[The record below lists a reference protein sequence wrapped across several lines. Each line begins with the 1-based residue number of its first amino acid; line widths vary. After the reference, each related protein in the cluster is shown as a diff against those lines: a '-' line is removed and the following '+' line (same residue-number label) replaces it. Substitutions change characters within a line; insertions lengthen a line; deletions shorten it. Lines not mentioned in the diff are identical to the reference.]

1 MINSRQIRFLVW
13 HLALLVMSGCS
24 WFGGDDEPQEVKPN
38 PLPRFNEEV
47 RLEVLWNQKIGGGSG
62 DRAIRIRPAITGGR
76 VFAASADGKIK
87 ALTEN
92 TGRIIW
98 EAEIKDFYT
107 KEEVAFGFSKGLDA
121 IIGGVG
127 AGGDLVVVGTG
138 SGEIL
143 ALNQSDGSL
152 AWKSRVASEVL
163 SQPQID
169 DDVVVVQSIDGKVSA
184 YDAIDGSRKWIYTT
198 NIPSLTLRGTATPII
213 SGDVILVGFSNGR
226 VTLLEKE
233 TGFSGLDRRVGVAQG
248 GSDLERLVDIDGA
261 MAMENGRL
269 YAASFQGRIMSI
281 DIATGR
287 TLWSEEASS
296 VSGVGTGFG
305 NVYLASSDSQISAY
319 NADNG
324 REVWR
329 VDALL
334 HRDITAPVAIGSYL
348 AFTDLEGYLHL
359 VAQSD
364 GRFVG
369 RRKIDGSGVISG
381 VVAEGGRLYVMGNK
395 GSLFVLE
402 IR

>member
-1 MINSRQIRFLVW
+1 MINSRQMRLLVW
-13 HLALLVMSGCS
+13 FLALLAMSGCS

-402 IR
+402 LR

>member
-1 MINSRQIRFLVW
+1 MINRRQMRLLVW
-13 HLALLVMSGCS
+13 LLVLLAMSGCS
-24 WFGGDDEPQEVKPN
+24 WFGGDDEPEEIKPN
-38 PLPRFNEEV
+38 PLPDINEEV
-47 RLEVLWNQKIGGGSG
+47 RLDVLWNQKIGGGSG
-62 DRAIRIRPAITGGR
+62 DRAIRLRPAIIGGR
-76 VFAASADGKIK
+76 VFAASADGRIK
-87 ALTEN
+87 ALTTD
-92 TGRIIW
+92 TGRVIW

-107 KEEVAFGFSKGLDA
+107 KAELSFGFSKGLDA
-121 IIGGVG
+121 ITGGVG

-169 DDVVVVQSIDGKVSA
+169 NDLVVVQTIDGKVAA
-184 YDAIDGSRKWIYTT
+184 YDAIDGSSKWIYTT
-198 NIPSLTLRGTATPII
+198 NIPALTLRGTSTPII
-213 SGDVILVGFSNGR
+213 SDDVIVVGFSSGR
-226 VTLLEKE
+226 VTLLERD
-233 TGFSGLDRRVGVAQG
+233 TGFVRLEQRVGVAQG
-248 GSDLERLVDIDGA
+248 SSDLERLVDIDGA

-269 YAASFQGRIMSI
+269 YAASFQGGIVGLDLVS
-281 DIATGR
+281 GR
-287 TLWSEEASS
+287 VLWSEEASS

-305 NVYLASSDSQISAY
+305 NVYLASSDSQISAH

-334 HRDITAPVAIGSYL
+334 HRDITAPVAMGSYI
-348 AFTDLEGYLHL
+348 AFADFEGYLHL
-359 VAQSD
+359 MAQSD

-369 RRKIDGSGVISG
+369 RRKIDGAGVRSG
-381 VVAEGGRLYVMGNK
+381 VVAEGGRLYAMSNK

>member
-369 RRKIDGSGVISG
+369 RRKIDGSGVRSG

-402 IR
+402 LR

>member
-1 MINSRQIRFLVW
+1 MINSRRMRLLVW
-13 HLALLVMSGCS
+13 FLALSAMSGCS
-24 WFGGDDEPQEVKPN
+24 WFGGDDEPEEIKPN
-38 PLPRFNEEV
+38 PLPRINEEV
-47 RLEVLWNQKIGGGSG
+47 RLEVLWNRKIGGGSG
-62 DRAIRIRPAITGGR
+62 DRAIRLRPAILGGR
-76 VFAASADGKIK
+76 VFAASADGNIK
-87 ALTEN
+87 ALT
-92 TGRIIW
+92 TDKGRIIW
-98 EAEIKDFYT
+98 EAEVKDFYT
-107 KEEVAFGFSKGLDA
+107 KEELSFGFSKGLDA
-121 IIGGVG
+121 ITGGVG

-169 DDVVVVQSIDGKVSA
+169 DDLVVVQTIDGKVAA
-184 YDAIDGSRKWIYTT
+184 YDAIDGSRKWLYTT

-213 SGDVILVGFSNGR
+213 SDDIILVGFSTGR
-226 VTLLEKE
+226 VTLLERE
-233 TGFSGLDRRVGVAQG
+233 TGFPGLDQRVGVAQG
-248 GSDLERLVDIDGA
+248 DSDLERLVDIDGV

-269 YAASFQGRIMSI
+269 YAASFQGRIVAI

-287 TLWSEEASS
+287 ILWAEEASS

-334 HRDITAPVAIGSYL
+334 HRDITAPVAMGSYL
-348 AFTDLEGYLHL
+348 AFTDYEGYLHL
-359 VAQSD
+359 MAQSD

-369 RRKIDGSGVISG
+369 RRKIDGSGVRSG
-381 VVAEGGRLYVMGNK
+381 VVAEGGRLYAMGNK
-395 GSLFVLE
+395 GSLFVLD

>member
-248 GSDLERLVDIDGA
+248 GSDLERLVDIDGT

-269 YAASFQGRIMSI
+269 YAVSFQGRIMSI

-369 RRKIDGSGVISG
+369 RRKIDGSGVSSG

>member
-1 MINSRQIRFLVW
+1 MINSRQMRLLVW
-13 HLALLVMSGCS
+13 FLALSAMSGCS
-24 WFGGDDEPQEVKPN
+24 WFGGDDEPEEIKPN
-38 PLPRFNEEV
+38 PLPRINEEV
-47 RLEVLWNQKIGGGSG
+47 RLEVLWNRKIGGGSG
-62 DRAIRIRPAITGGR
+62 DRAIRLRPAILGGR
-76 VFAASADGKIK
+76 VFAASADGNIK
-87 ALTEN
+87 ALT
-92 TGRIIW
+92 TDKGRIIW
-98 EAEIKDFYT
+98 EAEVKDFYT
-107 KEEVAFGFSKGLDA
+107 KEELSFGFSKGLDV
-121 IIGGVG
+121 ITGGVG

-169 DDVVVVQSIDGKVSA
+169 DDLVVVQTIDGKVAA
-184 YDAIDGSRKWIYTT
+184 YDAIDGSRKWLYTT

-213 SGDVILVGFSNGR
+213 SDDIILVGFSTGR
-226 VTLLEKE
+226 VTLLERE
-233 TGFSGLDRRVGVAQG
+233 TGFPGLDQRVGVAQG
-248 GSDLERLVDIDGA
+248 DSDLERLVDIDGV

-269 YAASFQGRIMSI
+269 YAASFQGRIIGI

-287 TLWSEEASS
+287 ILWAEEASS

-334 HRDITAPVAIGSYL
+334 HRDITAPVAMGSYL
-348 AFTDLEGYLHL
+348 AFTDYEGYLHL
-359 VAQSD
+359 MAQSD

-369 RRKIDGSGVISG
+369 RRKIDGSGVRSG
-381 VVAEGGRLYVMGNK
+381 VVAEGGRLYAMGNK
-395 GSLFVLE
+395 GSLFVLD

>member
-13 HLALLVMSGCS
+13 YLALLVMSGCS

-269 YAASFQGRIMSI
+269 YAVSFQGRIMSI

-369 RRKIDGSGVISG
+369 RRKIDGSGVSSG

>member
-1 MINSRQIRFLVW
+1 MINSRRMRLLVW
-13 HLALLVMSGCS
+13 FLALSAMSGCS
-24 WFGGDDEPQEVKPN
+24 WFGGDDEPEEIKPN
-38 PLPRFNEEV
+38 PLPRINEEV
-47 RLEVLWNQKIGGGSG
+47 RLEVLWNRKIGGGSG
-62 DRAIRIRPAITGGR
+62 DRAIRLRPAILGGR
-76 VFAASADGKIK
+76 VFAASADGNIK
-87 ALTEN
+87 ALT
-92 TGRIIW
+92 TDKGRIIW
-98 EAEIKDFYT
+98 EAEVKDFYT
-107 KEEVAFGFSKGLDA
+107 KEELSFGFSKGLDV
-121 IIGGVG
+121 ITGGVG

-169 DDVVVVQSIDGKVSA
+169 DDLVVVQTIDGKVAA
-184 YDAIDGSRKWIYTT
+184 YDAIDGSRKWLYTT

-213 SGDVILVGFSNGR
+213 SDDIILVGFSTGR
-226 VTLLEKE
+226 VTLLERE
-233 TGFSGLDRRVGVAQG
+233 TGFPGLDQRVGVAQG
-248 GSDLERLVDIDGA
+248 DSDLERLVDIDGV

-269 YAASFQGRIMSI
+269 YAASFQGRIIGI

-287 TLWSEEASS
+287 ILWAEEASS

-334 HRDITAPVAIGSYL
+334 HRDITAPVAMGSYL
-348 AFTDLEGYLHL
+348 AFTDYEGYLHL
-359 VAQSD
+359 MAQSD

-369 RRKIDGSGVISG
+369 RRKIDGSGVRSG
-381 VVAEGGRLYVMGNK
+381 VVAEGGRLYAMGNK
-395 GSLFVLE
+395 GSLFVLD

>member
-1 MINSRQIRFLVW
+1 MINSRRMRLLVW
-13 HLALLVMSGCS
+13 FLALSAMSGCS
-24 WFGGDDEPQEVKPN
+24 WFGGDDEPEEIKPN
-38 PLPRFNEEV
+38 PLPRINEEV
-47 RLEVLWNQKIGGGSG
+47 RLEVLWNHKIGGGSG
-62 DRAIRIRPAITGGR
+62 DRAIRLRPAILGGR
-76 VFAASADGKIK
+76 VFAASADGNIK
-87 ALTEN
+87 ALT
-92 TGRIIW
+92 TDKGRIIW
-98 EAEIKDFYT
+98 EAEVKDFYT
-107 KEEVAFGFSKGLDA
+107 KEELSFGFSKGLDV
-121 IIGGVG
+121 ITGGIG

-169 DDVVVVQSIDGKVSA
+169 DDLVVVQSIDGKVAA
-184 YDAIDGSRKWIYTT
+184 YDAIDGSRKWVYTT

-213 SGDVILVGFSNGR
+213 SGDVILVGFSSGR
-226 VTLLEKE
+226 VALLERE
-233 TGFSGLDRRVGVAQG
+233 TGFPGLDHRVAVAQG
-248 GSDLERLVDIDGA
+248 DSDLERLVDIDGA

-269 YAASFQGRIMSI
+269 YAASFQGRIIGI
-281 DIATGR
+281 DIASGR
-287 TLWSEEASS
+287 ILWSEEASS

-334 HRDITAPVAIGSYL
+334 HRDITAPVAMGSYL
-348 AFTDLEGYLHL
+348 AFTDFEGYLHL
-359 VAQSD
+359 MAQSD

-369 RRKIDGSGVISG
+369 RRKIDGSGVRSG
-381 VVAEGGRLYVMGNK
+381 VVAEDGRLYAMSNK
-395 GSLFVLE
+395 GSLFVLD

>member
-1 MINSRQIRFLVW
+1 MINSRQMCLLVW
-13 HLALLVMSGCS
+13 LLALLAMSGCS
-24 WFGGDDEPQEVKPN
+24 WFGGDDEPEEIKPN
-38 PLPRFNEEV
+38 PLPGINEEV
-47 RLEVLWNQKIGGGSG
+47 RLAMLWNQKIGGGSG
-62 DRAIRIRPAITGGR
+62 DRAVRLRPAITGGR

-87 ALTEN
+87 ALT
-92 TGRIIW
+92 TDMGRIIW
-98 EAEIKDFYT
+98 EAEVKDFYT
-107 KEEVAFGFSKGLDA
+107 KEELSFGFSKGLDA
-121 IIGGVG
+121 ITGGVG

-169 DDVVVVQSIDGKVSA
+169 DDLVVVQSIDGKVAA
-184 YDAIDGSRKWIYTT
+184 YDALDGSRKWIYTT

-213 SGDVILVGFSNGR
+213 SGDVVLVGFSSGR
-226 VTLLEKE
+226 MTLLDRE
-233 TGFSGLDRRVGVAQG
+233 TGSPELDRRVGVAQG
-248 GSDLERLVDIDGA
+248 DSDLERLVDIDGA
-261 MAMENGRL
+261 MAIENGRL
-269 YAASFQGRIMSI
+269 YAASFQGRIIGI

-305 NVYLASSDSQISAY
+305 NVYLASSDGQISAY
-319 NADNG
+319 NGDNG

-348 AFTDLEGYLHL
+348 AFTDFEGYLHL

-369 RRKIDGSGVISG
+369 RRKIDGSGVRSG
-381 VVAEGGRLYVMGNK
+381 VVAEDGRLYAMGNK
-395 GSLFVLE
+395 GGLFVLE

>member
-1 MINSRQIRFLVW
+1 MINSRPMRLLVW
-13 HLALLVMSGCS
+13 FLALSAMSGCS
-24 WFGGDDEPQEVKPN
+24 WFGGDDEPEEIKPN
-38 PLPRFNEEV
+38 PLPSINEEV
-47 RLEVLWNQKIGGGSG
+47 QLEVLWNQKIGGGSG
-62 DRAIRIRPAITGGR
+62 DRAIRLRPAIIGGR

-87 ALTEN
+87 ALTTD
-92 TGRIIW
+92 TGRVIW

-107 KEEVAFGFSKGLDA
+107 KEDLSFGFSKGLDV
-121 IIGGVG
+121 ITGGVG

-138 SGEIL
+138 AGEIL

-169 DDVVVVQSIDGKVSA
+169 EDLVVVQSIDGKVAA
-184 YDAIDGSRKWIYTT
+184 YDAIDGSREWIYTT

-213 SGDVILVGFSNGR
+213 LGDVILVGFSSGR
-226 VTLLEKE
+226 LTLLERK
-233 TGFSGLDRRVGVAQG
+233 TGLAGLDRRVGVAQG
-248 GSDLERLVDIDGA
+248 DSDLERLVDIDGA
-261 MAMENGRL
+261 MVMENGRL
-269 YAASFQGRIMSI
+269 YAASFQGRIIGI

-305 NVYLASSDSQISAY
+305 NVYLASSDSHISAY

-324 REVWR
+324 REVWQ

-334 HRDITAPVAIGSYL
+334 HRDITAPVVMGSYL
-348 AFTDLEGYLHL
+348 AFTDFEGYLHL
-359 VAQSD
+359 MAQSD

-369 RRKIDGSGVISG
+369 RRKIDGSGVRSG
-381 VVAEGGRLYVMGNK
+381 VVAEGGRLYAMGNK
-395 GSLFVLE
+395 GGLFVLE

>member
-1 MINSRQIRFLVW
+1 MINSRQMRLLVW
-13 HLALLVMSGCS
+13 FLALSAMSGCS
-24 WFGGDDEPQEVKPN
+24 WFGGDDEPEEIKPN
-38 PLPRFNEEV
+38 PLPGINEEV
-47 RLEVLWNQKIGGGSG
+47 RLEVLWNHKIGGGSG
-62 DRAIRIRPAITGGR
+62 DRAIRLRPAILGGR
-76 VFAASADGKIK
+76 VFAASADGNIK
-87 ALTEN
+87 ALT
-92 TGRIIW
+92 TDKGRIIW
-98 EAEIKDFYT
+98 EAEVKDFYT
-107 KEEVAFGFSKGLDA
+107 KEELSFGFSKGLDV
-121 IIGGVG
+121 ITGGVG

-169 DDVVVVQSIDGKVSA
+169 DDLVVVQSIDGKVAA
-184 YDAIDGSRKWIYTT
+184 YDAIDGSRKWVYTT

-213 SGDVILVGFSNGR
+213 SDDVILVGFSSGR
-226 VTLLEKE
+226 VTLLERE
-233 TGFSGLDRRVGVAQG
+233 TGVPGLDQRVGVAQG
-248 GSDLERLVDIDGA
+248 DSDLERLVDIDGV

-269 YAASFQGRIMSI
+269 YAASFQGRIIGI

-287 TLWSEEASS
+287 ILWSEEASS

-334 HRDITAPVAIGSYL
+334 HRDITAPVAMGSYL
-348 AFTDLEGYLHL
+348 AFTDFEGYLHL
-359 VAQSD
+359 MAQSD

-369 RRKIDGSGVISG
+369 RRKIDGSGVRSG
-381 VVAEGGRLYVMGNK
+381 IVAEGGRLYAMGNK
-395 GSLFVLE
+395 GSLFVLD

>member
-1 MINSRQIRFLVW
+1 MINSRQIRPLVW
-13 HLALLVMSGCS
+13 LLALLAMSGCS
-24 WFGGDDEPQEVKPN
+24 WFGGDDEPEEIKPN
-38 PLPRFNEEV
+38 PLPGINEEV

-62 DRAIRIRPAITGGR
+62 DRAVRLRPAIIGGR

-87 ALTEN
+87 ALTTD
-92 TGRIIW
+92 TGRIVW
-98 EAEIKDFYT
+98 EAEINDFYT
-107 KEEVAFGFSKGLDA
+107 KEELSFGFSKGLDV
-121 IIGGVG
+121 ITGGVG

-143 ALNQSDGSL
+143 ALNQIDGTL

-163 SQPQID
+163 SQPQIEGD
-169 DDVVVVQSIDGKVSA
+169 LVVVQSIDGKIAA
-184 YDAIDGSRKWIYTT
+184 YDAIDGSRKWVYTT
-198 NIPSLTLRGTATPII
+198 KIPPLTLRGTATPII
-213 SGDVILVGFSNGR
+213 LGDVILVGFSSGR
-226 VTLLEKE
+226 VALLERE
-233 TGFSGLDRRVGVAQG
+233 TGFSGLDQRVGVAQG
-248 GSDLERLVDIDGA
+248 DSDLERLVDIDGA
-261 MAMENGRL
+261 MVMENGRL
-269 YAASFQGRIMSI
+269 YAASFQGRII
-281 DIATGR
+281 GVDIATGR

-305 NVYLASSDSQISAY
+305 NVYLANSDSQVSAY

-329 VDALL
+329 VDDLL

-348 AFTDLEGYLHL
+348 AFTDFEGYLHL
-359 VAQSD
+359 MAQSD

-369 RRKIDGSGVISG
+369 RRKIDGSGVRSG
-381 VVAEGGRLYVMGNK
+381 VVAESGRLYAMGNK

>member
-1 MINSRQIRFLVW
+1 MINSRQIRLLVW
-13 HLALLVMSGCS
+13 FLALLAMSGCS
-24 WFGGDDEPQEVKPN
+24 WFGGDDEPEEIKPN
-38 PLPRFNEEV
+38 PLPRINEEI
-47 RLEVLWNQKIGGGSG
+47 RLAVLWSQKIGGGSG
-62 DRAIRIRPAITGGR
+62 DRAITLRPAIIDGR

-87 ALTEN
+87 ALTTD

-98 EAEIKDFYT
+98 EAEINDFYT
-107 KEEVAFGFSKGLDA
+107 KEELLFGFSKGLDA
-121 IIGGVG
+121 ITGGVG

-163 SQPQID
+163 SPPQID
-169 DDVVVVQSIDGKVSA
+169 DDLVVVQSIDGKVTA

-213 SGDVILVGFSNGR
+213 SGDVILVGFSSGR
-226 VTLLEKE
+226 VTLLERE
-233 TGFSGLDRRVGVAQG
+233 TGFSGFDLRVGVAQG

-269 YAASFQGRIMSI
+269 YAASFQGRVIGI
-281 DIATGR
+281 DIASGR
-287 TLWSEEASS
+287 ILWSEEASS
-296 VSGVGTGFG
+296 VSGVGAGFG

-329 VDALL
+329 IDALL
-334 HRDITAPVAIGSYL
+334 HRDITAPVAVGSYL
-348 AFTDLEGYLHL
+348 AFTDSEGYLHL
-359 VAQSD
+359 MAQSD

-369 RRKIDGSGVISG
+369 RRKIDGSGVRSG
-381 VVAEGGRLYVMGNK
+381 VVEEGGRLYAIGNN

>member
-13 HLALLVMSGCS
+13 YLALLVMSGCS

-62 DRAIRIRPAITGGR
+62 DRTIRIRPAITGGR

-233 TGFSGLDRRVGVAQG
+233 TGFSELDRRVGVAQG

-369 RRKIDGSGVISG
+369 RRKIDGSGVRSG

-402 IR
+402 LR

>member
-1 MINSRQIRFLVW
+1 MTNSHQIRLLVW
-13 HLALLVMSGCS
+13 FLAVLAMSGCS
-24 WFGGDDEPQEVKPN
+24 WFGGDEEPEEIKPN
-38 PLPRFNEEV
+38 SLERINEEV
-47 RLEVLWNQKIGGGSG
+47 RLDVLWSHKIGGGSG
-62 DRAIRIRPAITGGR
+62 DRAIRLRPAIIGGR
-76 VFAASADGKIK
+76 VFAASTDGKIK
-87 ALTEN
+87 ALTADK
-92 TGRIIW
+92 GRVIW
-98 EAEIKDFYT
+98 QKDIKDFYT
-107 KEEVAFGFSKGLDA
+107 KEELSFGFSKDLDA
-121 IIGGVG
+121 ITGGVG
-127 AGGDLVVVGTG
+127 SGGDLVVVGTG

-169 DDVVVVQSIDGKVSA
+169 EDLVVVQSIDGKVAA
-184 YDAIDGSRKWIYTT
+184 YDAIDGSRKWIYMT
-198 NIPSLTLRGTATPII
+198 NIPALTLRGTATPII
-213 SGDVILVGFSNGR
+213 SGDVILVGFSSGR
-226 VTLLEKE
+226 VTLLQKD
-233 TGFSGLDRRVGVAQG
+233 TGLSGLDTRVGVAQG
-248 GSDLERLVDIDGA
+248 DSDLERLVDIDGA

-269 YAASFQGRIMSI
+269 YAASFQGRIIGI

-305 NVYLASSDSQISAY
+305 NVYLARSDSQISAH

-348 AFTDLEGYLHL
+348 AFTDFEGYLHL
-359 VAQSD
+359 MAQSD

-369 RRKIDGSGVISG
+369 RRKIDGTGARSG
-381 VVAEGGRLYVMGNK
+381 VVAEGGRLYAMGNK

>member
-1 MINSRQIRFLVW
+1 MINSHQIPLLVWFLVV
-13 HLALLVMSGCS
+13 LAMSGCS
-24 WFGGDDEPQEVKPN
+24 WLGGDEEPEEIKPN
-38 PLPRFNEEV
+38 ALERINEEV
-47 RLEVLWNQKIGGGSG
+47 RLDVLWSHKIGGGPG
-62 DRAIRIRPAITGGR
+62 DRAIKLRPAIIGGR
-76 VFAASADGKIK
+76 VFAASADGRIK
-87 ALTEN
+87 ALTADK
-92 TGRIIW
+92 GRVIW

-107 KEEVAFGFSKGLDA
+107 KEELSFGFSKDLDV
-121 IIGGVG
+121 ITGGVG
-127 AGGDLVVVGTG
+127 CGGDLVVVGTG

-169 DDVVVVQSIDGKVSA
+169 DDLVVVQSIDGKVA
-184 YDAIDGSRKWIYTT
+184 GYDAIDGSRKWIYTT
-198 NIPSLTLRGTATPII
+198 KIPSLTLRGTATPII
-213 SGDVILVGFSNGR
+213 SGDVILVGFSSGR
-226 VTLLEKE
+226 VTLLERE
-233 TGFSGLDRRVGVAQG
+233 TGLSGLDRRVGVAQG
-248 GSDLERLVDIDGA
+248 DSDLERLVDIDGA

-269 YAASFQGRIMSI
+269 YAASFQGRIIAI
-281 DIATGR
+281 DIASGR

-305 NVYLASSDSQISAY
+305 NVYLASSDSQISAH

-334 HRDITAPVAIGSYL
+334 HRDISAPVAIGSYL
-348 AFTDLEGYLHL
+348 AFTDFEGYLHL
-359 VAQSD
+359 MAQSD

-369 RRKIDGSGVISG
+369 RRKIDGSGARSG
-381 VVAEGGRLYVMGNK
+381 VVAEGGRLYAMGNK

>member
-13 HLALLVMSGCS
+13 YLALLVMSGCS
-24 WFGGDDEPQEVKPN
+24 WFGGDDEPEEIKPN
-38 PLPRFNEEV
+38 PLPRINEEV

-127 AGGDLVVVGTG
+127 AGGDLVVIGTG
-138 SGEIL
+138 SGEIV

-152 AWKSRVASEVL
+152 AWKSSVASEVL

-233 TGFSGLDRRVGVAQG
+233 TGFSGLDLRVGVAQG

-369 RRKIDGSGVISG
+369 RRKIDGSGVSSG

>member
-1 MINSRQIRFLVW
+1 MINSRRMRLLVW
-13 HLALLVMSGCS
+13 FLALSAMSGCS
-24 WFGGDDEPQEVKPN
+24 WFGGDDEPEEIKPN
-38 PLPRFNEEV
+38 PLPRINEEV
-47 RLEVLWNQKIGGGSG
+47 RLEVLWNRKIGGGSG
-62 DRAIRIRPAITGGR
+62 DRAIRLRPAILGGR
-76 VFAASADGKIK
+76 VFAASADGNIK
-87 ALTEN
+87 ALT
-92 TGRIIW
+92 TDKGRIIW
-98 EAEIKDFYT
+98 EAEVKDFYT
-107 KEEVAFGFSKGLDA
+107 KEELSFGFSKGLDV
-121 IIGGVG
+121 ITGGVG

-169 DDVVVVQSIDGKVSA
+169 DDLVVVQSIDGKVAA
-184 YDAIDGSRKWIYTT
+184 YDAIDGSRKWVYTT

-213 SGDVILVGFSNGR
+213 SGDVILVGFSSGR
-226 VTLLEKE
+226 VALLERE
-233 TGFSGLDRRVGVAQG
+233 TGFPGLDYRVGVAQG
-248 GSDLERLVDIDGA
+248 DSDLERLVDIDGV

-269 YAASFQGRIMSI
+269 YAASFQGRIIGI

-287 TLWSEEASS
+287 ILWAEEASS

-334 HRDITAPVAIGSYL
+334 HRDITAPVAMGSYL
-348 AFTDLEGYLHL
+348 AFTDFEGYLHL
-359 VAQSD
+359 MAQSD

-369 RRKIDGSGVISG
+369 RRKIDGSGVRSG
-381 VVAEGGRLYVMGNK
+381 VVAEDGRLYAMSNK
-395 GSLFVLE
+395 GSLFVLD

>member
-13 HLALLVMSGCS
+13 YLALLVMSGCS

-87 ALTEN
+87 ALTEH

-369 RRKIDGSGVISG
+369 RRKIDGSGVSSG

-402 IR
+402 LR

>member
-13 HLALLVMSGCS
+13 YLALLVMSGCS

-233 TGFSGLDRRVGVAQG
+233 TGFSELDRRVGVAQG

-369 RRKIDGSGVISG
+369 RRKIDGSGVRSG

-402 IR
+402 LR